1 METILAS
8 VFLSLSTN
16 IDNFAIGVAYS
27 VRKLT
32 ISWQANLLI
41 AGLSGI
47 STFTSMSC
55 GDWMEQFFTPA
66 IAHVIGSGILVVI
79 GLHSVWT
86 TLQDQ
91 LNRFEA
97 DDCSNQVSQN
107 LTSTIDLREALFLG
121 LSLTI
126 TNLGTG
132 IGAGLAQLDQGLT
145 SCLSFLSSL
154 LMIGGGS
161 QLGKLIEHSGLEVIS
176 GILLI
181 GLGLY
186 EYWFA

>member
-8 VFLSLSTN
+8 AFLSLSTN

-32 ISWQANLLI
+32 IGWQANLLI
-41 AGLSGI
+41 ACLSGI

-55 GDWMEQFFTPA
+55 GDWIEQFLTPA
-66 IAHVIGSGILVVI
+66 IAHLLGSGILIVI

-86 TLQDQ
+86 TLQAQ
-91 LNRFEA
+91 SERFEV
-97 DDCSNQVSQN
+97 DDCFNQAAQN
-107 LTSTIDLREALFLG
+107 LASTIDLREAFVLG

-132 IGAGLAQLDQGLT
+132 IGAGIAQLDQGLT

-161 QLGKLIEHSGLEVIS
+161 LLGKFIAQYSGLEVIS
-176 GILLI
+176 GVLLI

-186 EYWFA
+186 EYWA

>member
-8 VFLSLSTN
+8 AFLSLSTN

-27 VRKLT
+27 VRKLA

-47 STFTSMSC
+47 STFTAMSC
-55 GDWMEQFFTPA
+55 GDWIEQYLTPA
-66 IAHVIGSGILVVI
+66 IAHLLGSGIFIVI

-86 TLQDQ
+86 TLQAQ
-91 LNRFEA
+91 LNRVEV
-97 DDCSNQVSQN
+97 DNYLNQASS
-107 LTSTIDLREALFLG
+107 LASTIDLREALLLG

-132 IGAGLAQLDQGLT
+132 IGAGIAHLDQGLT

-154 LMIGGGS
+154 LMIRGGS
-161 QLGKLIEHSGLEVIS
+161 FLGKLIERSGLEIVS
-176 GILLI
+176 GVLLI

-186 EYWFA
+186 EYWA